1 MKARL
6 AIGLLALALV
16 ALGAYLV
23 LSPFLTLWGLAAA
36 VQRRDTQALE
46 RLVDFP
52 RVREALKRDL
62 GAALMRD
69 MARKRDPFAALGTLL
84 AAGLVGPLVDAL
96 VTPEGLASIGT
107 GQEPG
112 QASLEEV
119 RNWRLRIHG
128 WSRAFVHHRNDPSS
142 GLVLECQG
150 WRWRVVRLQ
159 LPPD

>member
-1 MKARL
+1 MKTRL
-6 AIGLLALALV
+6 AIGLLLLALAGLSV
-16 ALGAYLV
+16 YLS
-23 LSPFLTLWGLAAA
+23 LSPLLTLRGLAAA

-62 GAALMRD
+62 NEALMRD
-69 MARKRDPFAALGTLL
+69 MPQARDPSAALGMLL
-84 AAGLVGPLVDAL
+84 AAGLVGPLVEAL

-119 RNWRLRIHG
+119 RNWRLRIDG
-128 WSRAFVHHRNDPSS
+128 WSRAFICHRNDPSS
-142 GLVLECQG
+142 GLVLERQG
-150 WRWRVVRLQ
+150 WRWRVVGLQ
-159 LPPD
+159 LPLD